1 MPHVLCFA
9 LWGWIFLFLCLCARR
24 TGPRIQAE
32 GSDEEAAACPC
43 LGNVV
48 VYGERGR
55 CLYGVAVC
63 LRACVVLHLRFFFC
77 LGSHRRVGRFDG
89 AG

>member
-1 MPHVLCFA
+1 MGVDISF
-9 LWGWIFLFLCLCARR
+9 FLCLCARR

-63 LRACVVLHLRFFFC
+63 LRACVVLHLRFFSVSEAIDE
-77 LGSHRRVGRFDG
+77 LADLTEQDND
-89 AG
+89 